1 MKLKNLK
8 RYRKVL
14 RVLIKYGLDDLL
26 AHSSMRN
33 MLPNFLLHKR
43 IQGELSKMTYSRHE
57 RIRMALE
64 ELGPTFVKFGQILS
78 NRPDLLPKE
87 LIDELEKLQDA
98 VPSFAFSDVKDI
110 VETDLGKPIEN
121 MFASFDEQPLAS
133 ASIAQVHRATLYT
146 GEQVVVKVQRPDIA
160 DVIETDLDILGELA
174 EIAENNFDSLAR
186 YEPVELV
193 KSLRKSMHRELN
205 FLLEANNMMRF
216 TKMFENVE
224 WLHIPVIYTFL
235 SSRRVITMEFIDG
248 VKVNNLEQLRK
259 QNISL
264 HEVAKRG
271 LYLYFEQIFRHGFF
285 HADPHPGNVLVDRS
299 GRIALIDFGMTGTL
313 NRKDKHA
320 FRDFIV
326 ALTKGDFTLL
336 VEAIEHLTKNKKIEN
351 KEELEYDINVLL
363 DEFPPSTIDER
374 NMGEVVN
381 SLQQIIYKHRLSF
394 PNDFFLLLR
403 TLVILDG
410 VSRILEPSFNT
421 LKYIRQNSL
430 LLIEEKLKP
439 KAILQM
445 VLHTALDAWDFI
457 RVLPGDI
464 KKVIDRIKEG
474 KVIIEV
480 KGLQPLLHTLD
491 VVSNR
496 LAAAIVLAAM
506 IIGSSLIVLSHIP
519 PLWNNIPIIGL
530 IGIIISGIFGLILLI
545 SIFRKGK
552 Y

>member
-14 RVLIKYGLDDLL
+14 SVLIKHGLDDLL

-33 MLPNFLLHKR
+33 MIPNFMLHKR
-43 IQGELSKMTYSRHE
+43 LQGEINKISYSRYE

-98 VPSFAFSDVKDI
+98 VPSFSFADLKNI
-110 VETDLGKPIEN
+110 VEADLGKPIN
-121 MFASFDEQPLAS
+121 TMYATFDEQPLAS

-160 DVIETDLDILGELA
+160 DVIETDLDILSELA
-174 EIAENNFDSLAR
+174 EIAEHNFDQLAR

-193 KSLRKSMHRELN
+193 KSLKKSMTRELN
-205 FLLEANNMMRF
+205 FLLEANNMNRF
-216 TKMFENVE
+216 TKMFENEPGV
-224 WLHIPVIYTFL
+224 HIPVIYTFL
-235 SSRRVITMEFIDG
+235 SSRRVITMEYIDG
-248 VKVNNLEQLRK
+248 IKVNNLALLK
-259 QNISL
+259 QQNVNL
-264 HEVAKRG
+264 HELAKKG

-285 HADPHPGNVLVDRS
+285 HADPHPGNVLVDKQ

-313 NRKDKHA
+313 NRNDKNA

-326 ALTKGDFTLL
+326 ALTKGDLSLL
-336 VEAIEHLTKNKKIEN
+336 VEAIEHLTKNKNIEN
-351 KEELEYDINVLL
+351 KEELIYDINMLL

-374 NMGEVVN
+374 NMAEVVN
-381 SLQQIIYKHRLSF
+381 TLQHIIYKHHLSF

-430 LLIEEKLKP
+430 NLIQESLKP
-439 KAILQM
+439 KAILM
-445 VLHTALDAWDFI
+445 TVLHTALDAWDFI
-457 RVLPGDI
+457 KVLPGDL
-464 KKVIDRIKEG
+464 KKIIDRIKEG
-474 KVIIEV
+474 KIIIEV
-480 KGLQPLLHTLD
+480 KGLQPMLHMLD

-496 LAAAIVLAAM
+496 LASAIILAALIM
-506 IIGSSLIVLSHIP
+506 GSSLIIHSRIP
-519 PLWNNIPIIGL
+519 PLWNNIPVIGL
-530 IGIIISGIFGLILLI
+530 VGIIVSGLFGLIMLI

>member
-26 AHSSMRN
+26 AHSTMRN

-98 VPSFAFSDVKDI
+98 VPSFAFTDVKEI
-110 VETDLGKPIEN
+110 VETDLGRPIEN

-133 ASIAQVHRATLYT
+133 ASIAQVHRATLFT

-160 DVIETDLDILGELA
+160 DVIETDLDILSELA
-174 EIAENNFDSLAR
+174 EIAENNFTSLAR

-224 WLHIPVIYTFL
+224 WLHIPVVYTFL

-394 PNDFFLLLR
+394 PNDFFMLLR

-439 KAILQM
+439 KALLQT

-457 RVLPGDI
+457 RVLPGDL

-530 IGIIISGIFGLILLI
+530 IGIIISGIFGLVLLI